1 MRGQRAERGGCQP
14 GHAQGCSGYRKD
26 DGSGDGEEELEPGPG
41 GWTLRGGQRSTATRR
56 ITRGGGRK
64 AHRLQ
69 PHRERRRGGRVIQ
82 SWEGCPRPSAAGL
95 SVREDDGPRGGGAR
109 KWALRGGTLQLRQRL
124 NRTLSKKVNRARG
137 EPVKH
142 CGESRKEERR
152 AGEDRVH
159 PGDTGVS
166 GVGALGRAAVVGND
180 APRALTSAK
189 PLSLLVPGAAADC
202 GEAWGLPGSRENR
215 R

>member
-1 MRGQRAERGGCQP
+1 MRRLEE
-14 GHAQGCSGYRKD
+14 HSNEED
-26 DGSGDGEEELEPGPG
+26 NLWGEEESLPAAAPQREPEGRASHSELG
-41 GWTLRGGQRSTATRR
+41 GDA
-56 ITRGGGRK
+56 
-64 AHRLQ
+64 
-69 PHRERRRGGRVIQ
+69 P
-82 SWEGCPRPSAAGL
+82 CPSAAGL
-95 SVREDDGPRGGGAR
+95 SVREDDSPLGGGAR
-109 KWALRGGTLQLRQRL
+109 KWALRGDTLQLRPRV

-166 GVGALGRAAVVGND
+166 GVGALGRAAVVAND

-202 GEAWGLPGSRENR
+202 DEAWGLPGSRENR

>member
-1 MRGQRAERGGCQP
+1 MHSSHVCLLRNQGVHNIERDVKVC
-14 GHAQGCSGYRKD
+14 
-26 DGSGDGEEELEPGPG
+26 
-41 GWTLRGGQRSTATRR
+41 LRFFL
-56 ITRGGGRK
+56 
-64 AHRLQ
+64 HNPL
-69 PHRERRRGGRVIQ
+69 
-82 SWEGCPRPSAAGL
+82 
-95 SVREDDGPRGGGAR
+95 GGGAR
-109 KWALRGGTLQLRQRL
+109 KWALRGDTLQLRPRV

-166 GVGALGRAAVVGND
+166 GVGALGRAAIVAND

-202 GEAWGLPGSRENR
+202 DEAWGLPGSRENR

>member
-1 MRGQRAERGGCQP
+1 MDIARRPEEYSNEEDNAWGEAESPPAAAPQRAPEGRAS
-14 GHAQGCSGYRKD
+14 HS
-26 DGSGDGEEELEPGPG
+26 EL
-41 GWTLRGGQRSTATRR
+41 
-56 ITRGGGRK
+56 GGG
-64 AHRLQ
+64 A
-69 PHRERRRGGRVIQ
+69 P
-82 SWEGCPRPSAAGL
+82 CPSAAGL